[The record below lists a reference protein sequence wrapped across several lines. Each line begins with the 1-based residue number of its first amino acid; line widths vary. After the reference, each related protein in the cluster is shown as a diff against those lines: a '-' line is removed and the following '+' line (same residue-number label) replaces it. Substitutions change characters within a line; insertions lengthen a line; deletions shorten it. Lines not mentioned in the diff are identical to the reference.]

1 MKNQDDSLASI
12 TRRQAWDIYLS
23 SLMSMNNHPGT
34 TQGRGEKRSVADVAA
49 EADEMLRERDRRVNE
64 GLI

>member
-1 MKNQDDSLASI
+1 MSDDLAKV
-12 TRRQAWDIYLS
+12 TRRQAWDIYFS

-34 TQGRGEKRSVADVAA
+34 THGRGEKRSVADVAA
-49 EADEMLRERDRRVNE
+49 EADEMLRERDKRVDE

>member
-1 MKNQDDSLASI
+1 MSEMTLPEV
-12 TRRQAWDIYLS
+12 TRRQAWDMYYA

-34 TQGRGEKRSVADVAA
+34 TQGRGEKRTAA
-49 EADEMLRERDRRVNE
+49 EVAKAADEMLAERDRRVAE